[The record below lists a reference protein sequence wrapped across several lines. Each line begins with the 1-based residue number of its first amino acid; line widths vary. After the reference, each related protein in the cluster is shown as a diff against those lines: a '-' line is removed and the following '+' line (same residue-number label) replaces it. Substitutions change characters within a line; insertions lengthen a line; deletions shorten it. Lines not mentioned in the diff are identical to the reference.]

1 MPGAEARGVSG
12 DKHKG
17 LPGQIFTESSLG
29 EKTVIPFLFH
39 EDDSVC
45 GVQKEGCRRV
55 RGKAWWLLQV

>member
-1 MPGAEARGVSG
+1 MSG

-29 EKTVIPFLFH
+29 EKTVIRFLFH

-55 RGKAWWLLQV
+55 RGKVWWLLQV